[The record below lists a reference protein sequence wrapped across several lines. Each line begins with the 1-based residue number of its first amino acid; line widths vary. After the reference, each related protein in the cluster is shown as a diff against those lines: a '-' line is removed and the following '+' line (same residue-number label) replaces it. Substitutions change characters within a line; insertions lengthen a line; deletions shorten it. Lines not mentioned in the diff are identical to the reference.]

1 MKRPLLLAL
10 ILLPVSLPAHKAYQ
24 MDMAAII
31 NEADLVMIAQVTMA
45 SSRRETCKTACEY
58 RLAPEWMLKG
68 AFAGKNISFCYS
80 VHFRDEEKGCPGVH
94 YILPPVPRTI
104 GTGQMV
110 IAAFKKDAGASGVLR
125 GSGMFGIGE
134 TDAVSS
140 LIKK

>member
-1 MKRPLLLAL
+1 MKKLSLLIL
-10 ILLPVSLPAHKAYQ
+10 ILLPLSLPAHKAYQ
-24 MDMAAII
+24 MDMTAII

-45 SSRRETCKTACEY
+45 SSRRETCETDYEY
-58 RLAPEWMLKG
+58 RLAPERILKG
-68 AFAGKNISFCYS
+68 EYAGKNISFNYS
-80 VHFRDEEKGCPGVH
+80 IYFWDEEKGCPSVH

-134 TDAVSS
+134 TDAVSR